1 MSKCSADET
10 PVCCC
15 MDVGTIMDNSDC
27 TASYSRVFANRAEA
41 EQTLAALTE
50 KARSVESEPCK
61 ITPTFTEESDGVRLD
76 IDFTFACEAEML
88 IFRWVCVNS
97 SRYVR
102 PCQLLAGAFSFLFF
116 FSLCVIAPTFP
127 FLHLAKCKKMVKTM
141 IRSDHF
147 IYFFTGECYGS
158 GFTAGYPPGRSY
170 RHC

>member
-76 IDFTFACEAEML
+76 IDFTF
-88 IFRWVCVNS
+88 VNS
-97 SRYVR
+97 SRVHT
-102 PCQLLAGAFSFLFF
+102 PLSVAGRGVF
-116 FSLCVIAPTFP
+116 FSLLLFSLCHSSHFP
-127 FLHLAKCKKMVKTM
+127 FSPL
-141 IRSDHF
+141 
-147 IYFFTGECYGS
+147 G
-158 GFTAGYPPGRSY
+158 
-170 RHC
+170 